1 MFCLLDDE
9 RKREDA
15 RDDHEEKRTGA
26 ICPCKRASR
35 QVASRGGAA
44 SGAASGAARGAAA
57 RSAVCVAARG
67 RFEAQLINFV
77 EAHSRVNRCR
87 EAIILTRLDNPHS
100 NFGFA
105 TIQELVLAFGVAK
118 IAVGV

>member
-1 MFCLLDDE
+1 MFCLLDHE

-26 ICPCKRASR
+26 FCPCKRASR
-35 QVASRGGAA
+35 QVAGRGGAA
-44 SGAASGAARGAAA
+44 SGAAA

-77 EAHSRVNRCR
+77 EAHSMVNRCR

-105 TIQELVLAFGVAK
+105 TIQELVLAFDVAN